1 MEQANVA
8 LIHWDSL
15 SFENGSWEDKMIKH
29 SQRQWKNKKILCMIM
44 GMMIMKTLDMGSPFS
59 NFI

>member
-1 MEQANVA
+1 MKCGA
-8 LIHWDSL
+8 LDLNI
-15 SFENGSWEDKMIKH
+15 ENGSWEDKMIKH